1 MSWRVVVVTKSA
13 KLEYSM
19 EYLVVR
25 DAESTTKVH
34 LGDISVLLIENTAC
48 AITTAL
54 MSQLLQHKIKV
65 IFCDEKRNPCGELTA
80 YYGCH
85 DCSQKLKDQLSWT
98 RDAKQLIWTAIVG
111 EKIKNQM
118 LVLRAVQS
126 PRADQLC
133 RYLDELEFGDRT
145 NREGHAAKVYFNA
158 LFGSHFSRSDDC
170 PTNAALNYGYSL
182 ILSCFNREVVA
193 AGYLTQLGLFHDN
206 MFNTYNLS
214 CDLMEPFRPL
224 VDACVHKLGPKQFEK
239 AENGPDFDEFKIDTS
254 FHSYLIDITENSIL
268 INMYH
273 SVMVQQ
279 MRLAM
284 YAALKDDRNRVGNLE
299 QHRAIID
306 ALLRENGEDVQDA
319 IILHINHSLIK
330 SLKMIKNED

>member
-133 RYLDELEFGDRT
+133 RYLDELEFGDQT

-170 PTNAALNYGYSL
+170 PTNAALNYGYG
-182 ILSCFNREVVA
+182 ILLSNFNKEIVA
-193 AGYLTQLGLFHDN
+193 DGYLTQLGI
-206 MFNTYNLS
+206 
-214 CDLMEPFRPL
+214 
-224 VDACVHKLGPKQFEK
+224 K
-239 AENGPDFDEFKIDTS
+239 
-254 FHSYLIDITENSIL
+254 
-268 INMYH
+268 
-273 SVMVQQ
+273 
-279 MRLAM
+279 
-284 YAALKDDRNRVGNLE
+284 
-299 QHRAIID
+299 
-306 ALLRENGEDVQDA
+306 
-319 IILHINHSLIK
+319 HINEY
-330 SLKMIKNED
+330 NP

>member
-98 RDAKQLIWTAIVG
+98 RDAKQLVWTAIVG
-111 EKIKNQM
+111 EKIKNQCWCSA
-118 LVLRAVQS
+118 RSS
-126 PRADQLC
+126 PRGQISSA
-133 RYLDELEFGDRT
+133 GIWT
-145 NREGHAAKVYFNA
+145 NWSLGTGPIERAMRPRCILMPFLVPISAAVTTVP
-158 LFGSHFSRSDDC
+158 
-170 PTNAALNYGYSL
+170 PT
-182 ILSCFNREVVA
+182 R
-193 AGYLTQLGLFHDN
+193 H
-206 MFNTYNLS
+206 
-214 CDLMEPFRPL
+214 
-224 VDACVHKLGPKQFEK
+224 
-239 AENGPDFDEFKIDTS
+239 
-254 FHSYLIDITENSIL
+254 
-268 INMYH
+268 
-273 SVMVQQ
+273 
-279 MRLAM
+279 
-284 YAALKDDRNRVGNLE
+284 
-299 QHRAIID
+299 
-306 ALLRENGEDVQDA
+306 
-319 IILHINHSLIK
+319 
-330 SLKMIKNED
+330 

>member
-98 RDAKQLIWTAIVG
+98 RDAKQLVWTAIVG

-145 NREGHAAKVYFNA
+145 NREGHAAKVCFNA

-224 VDACVHKLGPKQFEK
+224 VDACVYKLAPKQFEK
-239 AENGPDFDEFKIDTS
+239 AEKVAV
-254 FHSYLIDITENSIL
+254 LSIL
-268 INMYH
+268 NQE
-273 SVMVQQ
+273 VQLDGRVQ
-279 MRLAM
+279 TVLNAIRL
-284 YAALKDDRNRVGNLE
+284 YAASVF
-299 QHRAIID
+299 RAL
-306 ALLRENGEDVQDA
+306 AAQDVA
-319 IILHINHSLIK
+319 EIHFPVAAYEL
-330 SLKMIKNED
+330 

>member
-118 LVLRAVQS
+118 LVLRAIQS

-145 NREGHAAKVYFNA
+145 NREGHAAKAVSYTH
-158 LFGSHFSRSDDC
+158 LTL
-170 PTNAALNYGYSL
+170 PTIA
-182 ILSCFNREVVA
+182 
-193 AGYLTQLGLFHDN
+193 
-206 MFNTYNLS
+206 
-214 CDLMEPFRPL
+214 
-224 VDACVHKLGPKQFEK
+224 
-239 AENGPDFDEFKIDTS
+239 
-254 FHSYLIDITENSIL
+254 
-268 INMYH
+268 
-273 SVMVQQ
+273 
-279 MRLAM
+279 
-284 YAALKDDRNRVGNLE
+284 
-299 QHRAIID
+299 
-306 ALLRENGEDVQDA
+306 
-319 IILHINHSLIK
+319 
-330 SLKMIKNED
+330 